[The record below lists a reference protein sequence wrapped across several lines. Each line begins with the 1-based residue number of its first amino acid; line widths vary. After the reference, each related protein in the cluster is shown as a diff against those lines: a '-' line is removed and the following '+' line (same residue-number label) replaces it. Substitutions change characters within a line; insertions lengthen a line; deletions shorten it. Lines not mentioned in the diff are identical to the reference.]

1 MKRSRWLIL
10 SFILLA
16 FPLHAESL
24 AGYYL
29 RFVRPEGV
37 FDSLTNL
44 VYVFCG
50 LGSLFSLVMIYQK
63 MQEGDHEAGKRARG
77 WCISLFLIGV
87 CTFIVSSLAGDYRS
101 SDAINLGAA
110 LASTTN
116 KVNGSFSAFSRLV
129 YVACGIIGLM
139 VLPGKFY
146 AMQNGDRNA
155 GRSITHWG
163 LGLIATVAMV
173 YIIHKIF
180 FP

>member
-10 SFILLA
+10 GFILLA
-16 FPLHAESL
+16 FPLHGESL

-29 RFVRPEGV
+29 RFLRPEGI
-37 FDSLTNL
+37 FDSLTSL

-50 LGSLFSLVMIYQK
+50 LGSLFSLVLIYQK
-63 MQEGDHEAGKRARG
+63 MQEGDQEAGKKASR
-77 WCISLFLIGV
+77 WCVSLFLVGV
-87 CTFIVSSLAGDYRS
+87 CTFIVSSLAGEYRS
-101 SDAINLGAA
+101 TEAVNLGAA

-116 KVNGSFSAFSRLV
+116 KVNGSFSVISKLV
-129 YVACGIIGLM
+129 YVVCGIIGLM

-155 GRSITHWG
+155 GRSLTSWG
-163 LGLIATVAMV
+163 LGLIAIVVMV
-173 YIIHKIF
+173 YLIHNIF